1 MIYGFLVVSD
11 FRRLPLSELEWGR
24 RNSTAF
30 NANSGFMLANME
42 NKGHVDEQLMDSL
55 LNMVGEHE
63 ISLLNMTLAC
73 SSIMFANMK

>member
-1 MIYGFLVVSD
+1 
-11 FRRLPLSELEWGR
+11 
-24 RNSTAF
+24 
-30 NANSGFMLANME
+30 MLANME

>member
-1 MIYGFLVVSD
+1 MLLKWQCAPG
-11 FRRLPLSELEWGR
+11 
-24 RNSTAF
+24 